1 MNIATA
7 IIPRYFIP
15 ELESE
20 DPEEPKEL
28 EKDELEKDELADE
41 LELESPKE
49 KDIAI

>member
-20 DPEEPKEL
+20 DPEKDEL